1 MEETVIQATRR
12 QVIGKQV
19 KALRRAGK
27 LPGVLYG
34 RNMEPI
40 PLTMD
45 AREAGHILG
54 HLASSAIVTLELD
67 GKRHLTLIREK
78 QRNFILGNL
87 IHIDFQAV
95 SEKEKL
101 RVEVGIQIVGES
113 PAVKQM
119 DGVMVMGREE
129 LEVECF
135 PQDLPE
141 QITVDISGLVNIG
154 DSIRVRDIVLPPN
167 VQVLVDAGE
176 MIVLVTAPA
185 AEEVVVEEEV
195 AEAVPVEPEVIE
207 RGKKEEEV
215 VEETE

>member
-34 RNMEPI
+34 RTIEPV
-40 PLTMD
+40 PLMMD
-45 AREAGHILG
+45 AREASLILG
-54 HLASSAIVTLELD
+54 PLGSSSIVMVELD

-78 QRNFILGNL
+78 QRNFIVGNL
-87 IHIDFQAV
+87 THIDFQVV
-95 SEKEKL
+95 SATEKL
-101 RVEVGIQIVGES
+101 RVDVAIQIVGVS
-113 PAVKQM
+113 PAVSKL
-119 DGVMVMGREE
+119 DGVMVMGREQ

-154 DSIRVRDIVLPPN
+154 DSLRLRDITVPPN
-167 VQVLVDAGE
+167 VLVLVDPGE
-176 MIVLVTAPA
+176 MIVLITAQA
-185 AEEVVVEEEV
+185 AEEEVVEEV
-195 AEAVPVEPEVIE
+195 AEVLPTEPEVIE
-207 RGKKEEEV
+207 RGKKEEE
-215 VEETE
+215 EEESE